1 MGEFNSMKT
10 RTYGISDALSE
21 LMEAAVMADTNASK
35 KSYEMIQQY
44 AYGFSSVE
52 EGQSSGVAFTNVGGK
67 SQLYK
72 AINSIGNNT
81 TGMKGGMSTDILKPT
96 IDDEYEEDER
106 ALAMA
111 KFTMRGSDGGTQEVS
126 IPQITMIPLPLLHV
140 TEATFEL
147 DLSVNL
153 VEKSDTLDP
162 QEQMYVEYIR
172 DYYYRNT
179 GRRAI
184 PDIIQ
189 LLQNQ
194 MKMGYGN
201 RTIAV
206 YSSGSSPRYL
216 STEEQLRLLYKA
228 QAVADTVIGSDSAFM
243 VSKKDENEATATT
256 NLKVNV
262 KMNQAELPDGIK
274 LLLQSAANSL
284 QVAAAPKEK
293 NK

>member
-1 MGEFNSMKT
+1 M
-10 RTYGISDALSE
+10 
-21 LMEAAVMADTNASK
+21 
-35 KSYEMIQQY
+35 
-44 AYGFSSVE
+44 
-52 EGQSSGVAFTNVGGK
+52 
-67 SQLYK
+67 
-72 AINSIGNNT
+72 
-81 TGMKGGMSTDILKPT
+81 
-96 IDDEYEEDER
+96 
-106 ALAMA
+106 
-111 KFTMRGSDGGTQEVS
+111 
-126 IPQITMIPLPLLHV
+126 LHV